1 MNIIIEK
8 FKTVDYYLLTVMFL
22 MILLSFVLEVEAN
35 VTVSPTRLILENGE
49 RSATVKLINPDN
61 ETAVY
66 RISFVNMEMTEG
78 GDFDEVAASDNREE
92 RLANYLAQD
101 LIRYSPRQVSLPP
114 KQAQLVR
121 LQVML
126 PADLED
132 GEYRSHILFQEIP
145 NQIQEENENGEETG
159 INISLR
165 AIYGVSIPVII
176 RHGETQ
182 ADVKI
187 SDLNLK
193 RDSENRISELSL
205 AIKRSGNQSVY
216 GDIEVTFSPDEGE
229 IRLVGAVRGTAIYT
243 DIETREYNVNLNPDD
258 FILQNG
264 ILKVVYKQTA
274 AEGGKILAEN
284 ELNL

>member
-1 MNIIIEK
+1 MNIIIDK
-8 FKTVDYYLLTVMFL
+8 FKAVNYYLLTVMFL
-22 MILLSFVLEVEAN
+22 IILLSLVLEAEAN

-49 RSATVKLINPDN
+49 RSATIKLINPDN
-61 ETAVY
+61 ETAAY
-66 RISFVNMEMTEG
+66 RISFVNMKMTAA
-78 GDFDEVAASDNREE
+78 GDFEEVEASDNRAE
-92 RLANYLAQD
+92 RLESYLAQD

-145 NQIQEENENGEETG
+145 NQNQEQTENEEATG

-182 ADVKI
+182 VDVEISNLKLKRNPENST
-187 SDLNLK
+187 SDL
-193 RDSENRISELSL
+193 SL
-205 AIKRSGNQSVY
+205 VIQRSGNQSVY
-216 GDIEVTFSPDEGE
+216 GDIEVTFLPDEGE
-229 IRLVGAVRGTAIYT
+229 SRLIGALRGTAIYT
-243 DIETREYNVNLNPDD
+243 NIEKREYNVSLNPDD

-274 AEGGKILAEN
+274 AEGGKILAEK